1 MTLYEKNLE
10 TLNKYYP
17 QMDCLIKEAQEEME
31 EEIRIIEEQSDDGE
45 TILKIEKEDRVVYL
59 NGKRNAREPAE
70 IWAKTLGELPRNAP
84 VLMVGVGN
92 YFYLKELVE
101 NTKNRV
107 AIFVYEPSLQIF
119 LKFLELVDIERW
131 MEKHLIVFW
140 VKGLRGMD
148 AKRMDAI
155 LGNILTY
162 EMLNFSRRL
171 VLPNYDLLFP
181 EDTIEFVKMC
191 RDAAQVEA
199 VSYNTRSKFS
209 NVMAKNIF
217 RNVKHLYKGY
227 KTTQLPEVVDRKVPG
242 IVVAA
247 GPSLNKN
254 IQDLKAAKG
263 KAFIIAVDTA
273 IKPLLNAGIVP
284 DMFMI
289 IDALKPLDLVK
300 IEGARNIPLVTTLNA
315 ASEVLDYHTGMKIFY
330 NEGYQIAERIFLKS
344 GQKIGR
350 VESGGSVATNAFSL
364 VHKLGIE
371 TIILV
376 GQDLAFTNNK
386 SHADGTFKE
395 VMEEVDTS
403 RFIMVE
409 GNYEEKIPTRG
420 DLKLFLDWFNY
431 YIDGCKQHNKNFRV
445 INATEGGAKIDNT
458 EIMTLKDAIRRE
470 CTVEVDIEKK
480 LQELS
485 PMLSEENQKWAAG
498 YLAGLSEEYKKLASE
513 ARRLQKTYKK
523 LDKICNK
530 RNIDSKEYLSILNK
544 LKKQSKELE
553 RKTTYQLIAITMS
566 RAEAILRNEQFLQEN
581 SIQKEGKEIARK
593 GILYMENVEQMA
605 EVFSEFAEEVFSDL
619 KEEDMCSDGNE
630 G

>member
-1 MTLYEKNLE
+1 MTLYEKNLA
-10 TLNKYYP
+10 TLNRYYP
-17 QMDCLIKEAQEEME
+17 QMDCLIKEAREEME

-45 TILKIEKEDRVVYL
+45 RILKIEKENRAVYL
-59 NGKRNAREPAE
+59 NGKRNAKEPAE
-70 IWAKTLGELPRNAP
+70 MWVKTLGELQRNAP

-92 YFYLKELVE
+92 HFYLKELVE
-101 NTKNRV
+101 KTKNRI
-107 AIFVYEPSLQIF
+107 AIIVYEPSLQIF
-119 LKFLELVDIERW
+119 LKFLELVDIEKW

-140 VKGLRGMD
+140 VKGLKDMD
-148 AKRMDAI
+148 AKHMNGI
-155 LGNILTY
+155 LEQVLTY
-162 EMLNFSRRL
+162 EMLNFSRTL
-171 VLPNYDLLFP
+171 VLPNYNLLFP
-181 EDTIEFVKMC
+181 EETVEFVKMC
-191 RDAAQVEA
+191 RDIAQVEVA
-199 VSYNTRSKFS
+199 SFNTKNKFS
-209 NVMAKNIF
+209 NVMVKNMF
-217 RNVKHLYKGY
+217 RNVRHLYKGY
-227 KTTQLPEVVDRKVPG
+227 KTTQLPEVITGKIPG

-254 IQDLKAAKG
+254 LQDLKAAKG

-315 ASEVLDYHTGMKIFY
+315 ASEVLDYHTGMKFFF
-330 NEGYQIAERIFLKS
+330 NEGYQLAERIFLRS
-344 GQKIGR
+344 GQQVGR

-364 VHKLGIE
+364 LHKIGIE

-376 GQDLAFTNNK
+376 GQDLAYTNNK

-420 DLKLFLDWFNY
+420 DFKIFLDWFNY
-431 YIDGCKQHNKNFRV
+431 YIEGCKEHNENFRV

-458 EIMTLKDAIRRE
+458 EIMTLKDAIEQE
-470 CTVEVDIEKK
+470 CTVEVDIQKN
-480 LQELS
+480 LQELT

-513 ARRLQKTYKK
+513 ARRVQGTYKK

-530 RNIDSKEYLSILNK
+530 RNIDSKEYLSILHK
-544 LKKQSKELE
+544 LEKQSKELE
-553 RKTTYQLIAITMS
+553 RKSTYQLIAITMS
-566 RAEAILRNEQFLQEN
+566 NAESILRNEQFLQEN

-605 EVFSEFAEEVFSDL
+605 KVFSEFAEEVFSDL
-619 KEEDMCSDGNE
+619 KEEDTTTV
-630 G
+630 